1 MGPISIGLSRH
12 VRQADQSWFECYVPD
27 NEIALFGCSPGA
39 YTMRSLGGF
48 MPLFVWLA
56 ENSTRSKDMSVLID
70 GAVRCLSL
78 WSCLALLGA
87 CTHLPDVRPFVQS
100 TAEVRSAV
108 ITAGSVAV
116 DELKSMP
123 DGATYAEQLSAQ
135 WQSRVRAMDGLV
147 DYADALQAI
156 VAAGAQG
163 ASSVGALADSVGQLA
178 AAAGIV
184 FPPAGTIAVATD
196 AAKFVYGQIALM
208 RSARALEKALEQSQ
222 PAVEHIARTIAK
234 DLADLSAIFQAA
246 NAGSLLALQ
255 KEHNRGLGFRQGLVD
270 ERNILYAK
278 GVGAFTAQERT
289 RLKEIH
295 EFIISTNEWYGPYT
309 KHRDDIERRL
319 SAGQTLFQAA
329 AETVVRWGLAYNHV
343 VLAVQERRP
352 VSTQSLAQAAVD
364 LRDLIQRIRTL

>member
-1 MGPISIGLSRH
+1 
-12 VRQADQSWFECYVPD
+12 
-27 NEIALFGCSPGA
+27 
-39 YTMRSLGGF
+39 
-48 MPLFVWLA
+48 
-56 ENSTRSKDMSVLID
+56 MSVLIH

-100 TAEVRSAV
+100 TTEVRSAV

-135 WQSRVRAMDGLV
+135 WQSRLRAMDGLV
-147 DYADALQAI
+147 DYADALQSI

-163 ASSVGALADSVGQLA
+163 ASSVGALADSVSQLA

-184 FPPAGTIAVATD
+184 FPPAGAVVVATD
-196 AAKFVYGQIALM
+196 AAKFVYAQIALM

-234 DLADLSAIFQAA
+234 DLADLSAVFQAA
-246 NAGSLLALQ
+246 NAGILLALK
-255 KEHNRGLGFRQGLVD
+255 KEYNLGLGFRLGLVD

-278 GVGAFTAQERT
+278 GVGAFTAQDRT
-289 RLKEIH
+289 RLKEIN

-309 KHRDDIERRL
+309 KHRDDIKRRL
-319 SAGQTLFQAA
+319 SVGQTLFQAA
-329 AETVVRWGLAYNHV
+329 AETVVRWGLAYNNV